1 MAAPAVAGVR
11 EDGRTGIPGQPCK
24 VAAGATKLKECPR
37 DCRGE
42 FVLIQPDGCQDIHG
56 NSVNTGQRVASHEY
70 RITQTALRGGTD
82 CPYTEGEVQTKTC
95 PVDCVQT
102 WVPEENARRAR
113 NDGQDVVTERLVEQ
127 AHPKPGSDGAPGAD
141 CLETITQRAEKCPTD
156 CIGEWRRTAEACDPG
171 AINWVEQIVSHRYA
185 ITRPAA
191 AGYPNSTPGEKCKD
205 ADCANP
211 IDCQENEGKMES
223 CPRDCRGTWD
233 YATDALLKEQCT
245 GQGEELTRTFTIQ
258 TPKLLTGQECA
269 DKGKTA
275 TIVCPKDCVGAWDY
289 DDEAALVA
297 AKCTEQ
303 NAGQEVH
310 RTFTISEEAEN
321 GGESCAHVKNARVFA
336 YCPTDCI
343 GAWDYNSTEDLL
355 ENRCT
360 GRGETLA
367 RTFFVS
373 QTEEHGGKTCLFA
386 HNHTEAN
393 NTVTCPTDCVGA
405 WNATVSGLCAGE
417 SDGTE
422 KTRVYVQ
429 TVAAANNGTA
439 CPAAANATE
448 AIICGSA
455 RRTSSSSTPSRLEQT
470 GDSSKEDVDPG
481 APQKEDEAG
490 MLGTSTERQLLGSSV
505 TNVRKMP
512 NPRELDLDLDVEPPL
527 LCC

>member
-1 MAAPAVAGVR
+1 MLQEQCTGQG
-11 EDGRTGIPGQPCK
+11 EELTRTFTIQTP
-24 VAAGATKLKECPR
+24 KLLTGKECA
-37 DCRGE
+37 DKGK
-42 FVLIQPDGCQDIHG
+42 
-56 NSVNTGQRVASHEY
+56 
-70 RITQTALRGGTD
+70 TA
-82 CPYTEGEVQTKTC
+82 K
-95 PVDCVQT
+95 
-102 WVPEENARRAR
+102 
-113 NDGQDVVTERLVEQ
+113 
-127 AHPKPGSDGAPGAD
+127 
-141 CLETITQRAEKCPTD
+141 
-156 CIGEWRRTAEACDPG
+156 
-171 AINWVEQIVSHRYA
+171 IV
-185 ITRPAA
+185 
-191 AGYPNSTPGEKCKD
+191 
-205 ADCANP
+205 
-211 IDCQENEGKMES
+211 

-275 TIVCPKDCVGAWDY
+275 KIVCPKNCVGAWDY

-310 RTFTISEEAEN
+310 RTFTIREEAEN
-321 GGESCAHVKNARVFA
+321 GGLSCAHVKNARAFA

-367 RTFFVS
+367 RTFLVS
-373 QTEEHGGKTCLFA
+373 RSEKHGGKTCLFA

-405 WNATVSGLCAGE
+405 WNATVSELCAGE
-417 SDGTE
+417 ADGTE

-429 TVAAANNGTA
+429 TVAAALNGTA

-470 GDSSKEDVDPG
+470 GDSSKEDEDLG

-490 MLGTSTERQLLGSSV
+490 MLGTSTERQLLGYGLQICLGGLEEWNLQWCLRILKIIAVLHEQQGRGLSSWHAKRAAFLMR
-505 TNVRKMP
+505 N
-512 NPRELDLDLDVEPPL
+512 
-527 LCC
+527 